1 MEPLV
6 SMLNKK
12 VNQLLIFLQLSGL
25 LEEFKKLEEISIV
38 RFDSNR
44 SQNHHFFYY
53 LIFLI
58 ESFERFKGH
67 AL

>member
-6 SMLNKK
+6 SMLHKK
-12 VNQLLIFLQLSGL
+12 VNQLLIFLQLSRL
-25 LEEFKKLEEISIV
+25 LEEPKQLEEISIV
-38 RFDSNR
+38 RFDGNQSHH
-44 SQNHHFFYY
+44 HHFFYY

-58 ESFERFKGH
+58 ESFESFVGH